1 MFRTLLTLAFVGLFA
16 TSVLAL
22 EPVKHQGKVVG
33 VGDGTIMIVDML
45 DGETETFKVAS
56 DCMVV
61 VDGKKSLLNS
71 IQIGFTAEIVS
82 ERGKDTLIAKT
93 IRASSKLSPK
103 WVK

>member
-1 MFRTLLTLAFVGLFA
+1 MFRTLLTLALVGFFA
-16 TSVLAL
+16 ASVLAV

-56 DCMVV
+56 DCKIVI
-61 VDGKKSLLNS
+61 DGKPGQLLS
-71 IQIGFTAEIVS
+71 IQIGFTAEILA
-82 ERGKDTLIAKT
+82 ERAKDESIAKM

-103 WVK
+103 WAQ